1 MVDPKRKAL
10 MKPFELIGISAVFG
24 GFVGF
29 IVVYTMGLANLLMGI
44 IAGVGTFIVAIVVLA
59 MLVLSYR
66 PNASATHYLDRF
78 ETESSEAETAVDA
91 AADAAT
97 DDDVEPTTDA
107 HDESATD
114 THDESAPTVAARAGT
129 DPADGA
135 DGAAVADEP
144 AWDTVADPAAAPDE
158 DGHAAALDD
167 VEIIDVIEVDDTAS
181 DANDPARDEHADP
194 SGADADRR

>member
-78 ETESSEAETAVDA
+78 ETESSEAEAAVDA

-107 HDESATD
+107 HDD
-114 THDESAPTVAARAGT
+114 SAPTAAARADT

-144 AWDTVADPAAAPDE
+144 ASDTVVDPAAAPDE

-181 DANDPARDEHADP
+181 DANDSARDEHADP